1 MLEIE
6 IEAKPTKKK
15 HTPGMMKS
23 LGTSRIAAS
32 VVKQTKWKVADDE
45 TQSSAVGLLSYPISN
60 YYYFSIL

>member
-1 MLEIE
+1 
-6 IEAKPTKKK
+6 
-15 HTPGMMKS
+15 MMKS
-23 LGTSRIAAS
+23 LGTSRIVAS